1 LGSFEITKRDQKLY
15 ELATRY
21 HTETEAY
28 DRTVCTGPVRDDSIM
43 PATHLEMALINR
55 NAITVR
61 KRIAAEAERD
71 GLTREEL
78 AQAISKWHGQV
89 PNVQIERDGPKAGRR
104 TL

>member
-1 LGSFEITKRDQKLY
+1 MLNAMLGNFEITKRDQKLY

-43 PATHLEMALINR
+43 PATHREMALINR
-55 NAITVR
+55 NAMAVR

-71 GLTREEL
+71 GFTREEL
-78 AQAISKWHGQV
+78 AQAIRKW
-89 PNVQIERDGPKAGRR
+89 
-104 TL
+104 